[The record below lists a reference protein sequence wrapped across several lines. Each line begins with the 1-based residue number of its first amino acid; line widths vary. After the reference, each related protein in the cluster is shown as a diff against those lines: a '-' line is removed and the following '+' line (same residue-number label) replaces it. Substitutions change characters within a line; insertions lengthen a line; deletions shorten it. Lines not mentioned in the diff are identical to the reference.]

1 MEKKERVILYPTVED
16 LELSD
21 VGLEAMALVEFPA
34 VEYNFIK
41 QNRQEVK
48 KVFLTEED
56 KMIVTGPALVV
67 NQEIYRNDPEMGD
80 YYLVYTEDTI
90 RKIVHKYF
98 KQERIN
104 NMNEGHV
111 AEDKVKG
118 TMIES
123 WFSKEDNELGFE
135 GVPKGSWF
143 VSYQI
148 EDKDYWENT
157 IKQGKVKGFSI
168 EGHFILKD
176 QTQVEQSIE
185 ETQLKKILDLLQN
198 YTDLED

>member
-1 MEKKERVILYPTVED
+1 MIFLLNKHEQ
-16 LELSD
+16 
-21 VGLEAMALVEFPA
+21 A
-34 VEYNFIK
+34 
-41 QNRQEVK
+41 
-48 KVFLTEED
+48 KVYLAQED
-56 KMIVTGPALVV
+56 KMIVTGPAIIA
-67 NQEIYRNDPEMGD
+67 NKEIYRYDEKTKSD
-80 YYLVYTEDTI
+80 YYLVFTEDAI
-90 RKIVHKYF
+90 RKVVHKYF
-98 KQERIN
+98 KELQVN

-176 QTQVEQSIE
+176 QTQVEQSVE

-198 YTDLED
+198 YTGLED

>member
-1 MEKKERVILYPTVED
+1 MEKKDKKIYYPTVD
-16 LELSD
+16 ELTI
-21 VGLEAMALVEFPA
+21 GLEAMALVEYPA

-41 QNRQEVK
+41 MNKQEQK
-48 KVFLTEED
+48 KVYLTQED
-56 KMIVTGPALVV
+56 KMIITGPALVV
-67 NQEIYRNDPEMGD
+67 NQEIYRNDPELGE
-80 YYLVYTEDTI
+80 YYLVYTEDSI
-90 RKIVHKYF
+90 RKIVQKYF
-98 KQERIN
+98 KELQVN
-104 NMNEGHV
+104 NLNEGHIK
-111 AEDKVKG
+111 EDHVQG

-168 EGHFILKD
+168 EGMFKFSTIK
-176 QTQVEQSIE
+176 QSA
-185 ETQLKKILDLLQN
+185 ETEDEIKLKKVMELLSK
-198 YTDLED
+198 YDGF